1 MKTVRRY
8 VAPFRQALAA
18 PEPGPAVPKTRQITR
33 WLLTRPDR
41 LRPQEQEQLGQI
53 TERCPHIQA
62 LAGYVTSFA
71 EMMTGR
77 TGSQDLEA
85 WLTAIQADDGQPDLR
100 SLATGIRND
109 QQAVINGLTLP
120 WSSGKV
126 EGTASKIKMIKRQM
140 YGRAGFG
147 LLRKRVILHPALPGP
162 QNSRKSQKNGVASSR
177 WAPTTSAVIARP
189 ATAFFSSLTKMK
201 SQASRSGSTSISSWL
216 YRASRA
222 GTIAS
227 AKLAVGLAC
236 RA

>member
-1 MKTVRRY
+1 M
-8 VAPFRQALAA
+8 
-18 PEPGPAVPKTRQITR
+18 PKTRQITR

-41 LRPQEQEQLGQI
+41 LRPEEQEQLGQI

-109 QQAVINGLTLP
+109 QQAVTNGLTLP

-126 EGTASKIKMIKRQM
+126 EGTVNKIKMIKRQM
-140 YGRAGFG
+140 YGRA
-147 LLRKRVILHPALPGP
+147 ASACSA
-162 QNSRKSQKNGVASSR
+162 NASSCTQR
-177 WAPTTSAVIARP
+177 YRDHKIRGR
-189 ATAFFSSLTKMK
+189 ATGGERVRDRRNPS
-201 SQASRSGSTSISSWL
+201 
-216 YRASRA
+216 
-222 GTIAS
+222 
-227 AKLAVGLAC
+227 
-236 RA
+236 

>member
-85 WLTAIQADDGQPDLR
+85 WLTAIEADDGQPDLR
-100 SLATGIRND
+100 SLAAGIRND

-147 LLRKRVILHPALPGP
+147 LLRKRVILHPALPGS
-162 QNSRKSQKNGVASSR
+162 QNSRKSQ
-177 WAPTTSAVIARP
+177 
-189 ATAFFSSLTKMK
+189 
-201 SQASRSGSTSISSWL
+201 ISWPLRHQPS
-216 YRASRA
+216 
-222 GTIAS
+222 
-227 AKLAVGLAC
+227 
-236 RA
+236 